1 LPYLSTIVASV
12 LTATDEDRNNL
23 ASELDH
29 QYARVLIFADMPEG
43 PLIMGSLMMGSL
55 MMGSLMVEE
64 FSVSKPGTSIGF
76 MLFFAIV

>member
-55 MMGSLMVEE
+55 MVEE

>member
-1 LPYLSTIVASV
+1 LPYLTTIVASV

-29 QYARVLIFADMPEG
+29 QYARVLIFAGMPEG
-43 PLIMGSLMMGSL
+43 PLIMGSL

-76 MLFFAIV
+76 MLLFAIV

>member
-1 LPYLSTIVASV
+1 VASV

-55 MMGSLMVEE
+55 MVEE

>member
-29 QYARVLIFADMPEG
+29 QYARVLVFAGMPEG
-43 PLIMGSLMMGSL
+43 PLIMGSLMMGP
-55 MMGSLMVEE
+55 LMVEE